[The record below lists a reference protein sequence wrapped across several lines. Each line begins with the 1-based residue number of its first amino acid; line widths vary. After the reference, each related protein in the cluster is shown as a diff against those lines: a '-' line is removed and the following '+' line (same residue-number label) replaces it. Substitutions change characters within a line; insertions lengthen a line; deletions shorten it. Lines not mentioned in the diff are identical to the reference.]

1 MIIDLEISE
10 HVPSSQGS
18 VCIVGA
24 GAAGI
29 SLAHELARLGV
40 NVTLLESG
48 GLRHEP
54 STQALYDG
62 EVSGL
67 RHLGIHAGRFRV
79 MGGSTTRWG
88 GEILELDAE
97 DFEVRPW
104 VPGSGWPFPKSE
116 LAAYYPR
123 ALALEG
129 LSTAILDDASVWKN
143 IAVPAPDFGENLEPF
158 FSRFCSEPDFT
169 RIFGER
175 LSENP
180 RITVCLHANVTEIV
194 LNWKRDAIK
203 SVKCRTM
210 AGRQFT
216 FSADSF
222 VLCLGGIESARL
234 LLQPL
239 PDVDSAP
246 WNSTGLVGKFF
257 KDHVDATLME
267 VRPRSRRQLHQWFD
281 NIYRGAFKY
290 HPKIK
295 LSAAQQ
301 KRGECLAIGAKF
313 MFHSK
318 REESRLEFCEAA
330 RNLRRGVVG
339 SSELGRI
346 VRQLPN
352 ADLLIKQAF
361 RFKLQGRA
369 FNPDEDGIF
378 LRVHCEQEPE
388 STSRIALT
396 SDRDAVG
403 MFRSQLDWRTSDLE
417 IKTMRHFAKV
427 VGEAFGRDFAEV
439 KPFADLEQGGPELL
453 GRFDDAYHH
462 MGATRMAGSPREGVV
477 DPDLRLFGVRNGY
490 VCSSSVFPSV
500 GFSNPTHT
508 IVALAV
514 RLAEHLVAEISAEA
528 DAVRISNGVE
538 AERL

>member
-1 MIIDLEISE
+1 MIIDLENSE
-10 HVPSSQGS
+10 SAPSAQGS

-29 SLAHELARLGV
+29 SLAFELARLGV
-40 NVTLLESG
+40 SVTLLESG

-54 STQALYDG
+54 STQALYDS

-67 RHLGIHAGRFRV
+67 RHQGIHAGRFRV
-79 MGGSTTRWG
+79 LGGSTTRWG
-88 GEILELDAE
+88 GEILELDPE
-97 DFEVRPW
+97 DFEVRQW

-116 LAAYYPR
+116 LTTYYRR
-123 ALALEG
+123 ALELEG
-129 LSTAILDDASVWKN
+129 LSTAILDDASVWKDL
-143 IAVPAPDFGENLEPF
+143 AVSAPAFGESLIPF

-180 RITVCLHANVTEIV
+180 RITIYLHANVTEIV
-194 LNWKRDAIK
+194 LNWKRDAIE
-203 SVKCRTM
+203 SLKCRTVT
-210 AGRQFT
+210 GRQFT
-216 FSADSF
+216 FSADSY

-239 PDVDSAP
+239 PEVVSAP
-246 WNSTGLVGKFF
+246 WNSTCLVGKFF
-257 KDHVDATLME
+257 KDHIDATVME

-281 NIYRGAFKY
+281 NVYRGIFKY
-290 HPKIK
+290 HPKLK
-295 LSAAQQ
+295 LSVGEQ
-301 KRGECLAIGAKF
+301 KRHECLSIGAKF
-313 MFHSK
+313 IFQSK

-330 RNLRRGVVG
+330 RNLRRGIVG
-339 SSELGRI
+339 SGELGHL

-352 ADLLIKQAF
+352 ADLLIRQVI

-388 STSRIALT
+388 SPSRITLT

-403 MFRSQLDWRTSDLE
+403 MFRCQLDWRTSDLE
-417 IKTMRHFAKV
+417 IETMRRFTRI
-427 VGEAFGRDFAEV
+427 VGDVFSRDFAEV
-439 KPFADLEQGGPELL
+439 KPFPDLEQGGPELL
-453 GRFDDAYHH
+453 ARFDDAYHH
-462 MGATRMAGSPREGVV
+462 MGTTRMASSPREGVV

-490 VCSSSVFPSV
+490 VCSSSVFPSC

-508 IVALAV
+508 IVALAI
-514 RLAEHLVAEISAEA
+514 RLAEHLAAEISREP
-528 DAVRISNGVE
+528 DAVRVSNGVE